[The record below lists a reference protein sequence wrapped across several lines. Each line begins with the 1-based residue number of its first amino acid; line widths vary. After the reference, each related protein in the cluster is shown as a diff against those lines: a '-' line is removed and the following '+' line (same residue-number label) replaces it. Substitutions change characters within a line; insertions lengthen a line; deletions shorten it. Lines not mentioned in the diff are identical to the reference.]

1 MTELSVDMDTGV
13 KIVRQRTRVNEDE
26 LLVARQQ
33 ATNMLTGMTN
43 SKKKDKQFINK
54 NIISSF
60 IKTQIQADLTK

>member
-60 IKTQIQADLTK
+60 IKTQIQAHLTK

>member
-1 MTELSVDMDTGV
+1 MTELRVDMDTGV

-26 LLVARQQ
+26 LLVARQE

-60 IKTQIQADLTK
+60 IKTQIQGHSTK

>member
-26 LLVARQQ
+26 LLVARQE

-60 IKTQIQADLTK
+60 IKTQIQAHLTK

>member
-26 LLVARQQ
+26 LLVARQE
-33 ATNMLTGMTN
+33 ATNMLTRMTN

-60 IKTQIQADLTK
+60 IKTQIQAHLTK